1 MKDLTLKFADR
12 ADFSAFMESIGYYDD
27 ESMQDDI
34 LIDVIGNVYKETGE
48 LTEDGEPVCVK
59 EDGYFVNVRII
70 NDAKKSSIFDEYAVA
85 KAVMEVSAGTADA
98 CVVDITLANA
108 MTGEGT
114 NYDDLASGISLSS
127 EEYGVGFRKESDL
140 TDAFNKFMEKCLA
153 DGSLQAL
160 ADKYSLTL
168 VG

>member
-1 MKDLTLKFADR
+1 TLKFVDR

-70 NDAKKSSIFDEYAVA
+70 NDVKTPSIFDEYVVAVEHQLRGW
-85 KAVMEVSAGTADA
+85 M
-98 CVVDITLANA
+98 
-108 MTGEGT
+108 
-114 NYDDLASGISLSS
+114 
-127 EEYGVGFRKESDL
+127 
-140 TDAFNKFMEKCLA
+140 
-153 DGSLQAL
+153 
-160 ADKYSLTL
+160 
-168 VG
+168 

>member
-48 LTEDGEPVCVK
+48 LNEDGEPVCVK

-70 NDAKKSSIFDEYAVA
+70 NDMKTPSIFDEYVVAVEHQLRGW
-85 KAVMEVSAGTADA
+85 M
-98 CVVDITLANA
+98 
-108 MTGEGT
+108 
-114 NYDDLASGISLSS
+114 
-127 EEYGVGFRKESDL
+127 
-140 TDAFNKFMEKCLA
+140 
-153 DGSLQAL
+153 
-160 ADKYSLTL
+160 
-168 VG
+168 

>member
-12 ADFSAFMESIGYYDD
+12 ADFSAFMESIGYNDD

-70 NDAKKSSIFDEYAVA
+70 NDVKTPSIFDEYVVAVEHQLRGW
-85 KAVMEVSAGTADA
+85 M
-98 CVVDITLANA
+98 
-108 MTGEGT
+108 
-114 NYDDLASGISLSS
+114 
-127 EEYGVGFRKESDL
+127 
-140 TDAFNKFMEKCLA
+140 
-153 DGSLQAL
+153 
-160 ADKYSLTL
+160 
-168 VG
+168 

>member
-12 ADFSAFMESIGYYDD
+12 ADFSAFMDSIGYYDD

-70 NDAKKSSIFDEYAVA
+70 NDAKKSLIFDEYAV
-85 KAVMEVSAGTADA
+85 
-98 CVVDITLANA
+98 VVEHPLRGW
-108 MTGEGT
+108 M
-114 NYDDLASGISLSS
+114 
-127 EEYGVGFRKESDL
+127 
-140 TDAFNKFMEKCLA
+140 
-153 DGSLQAL
+153 
-160 ADKYSLTL
+160 
-168 VG
+168 

>member
-48 LTEDGEPVCVK
+48 LTGDGEPVCVK

-70 NDAKKSSIFDEYAVA
+70 NDSQISSLFDEHAVA
-85 KAVMEVSAGTADA
+85 VEHQLRGWM
-98 CVVDITLANA
+98 
-108 MTGEGT
+108 
-114 NYDDLASGISLSS
+114 
-127 EEYGVGFRKESDL
+127 
-140 TDAFNKFMEKCLA
+140 
-153 DGSLQAL
+153 
-160 ADKYSLTL
+160 
-168 VG
+168 